1 MTDVQADNTELDF
14 SIDEDIQPE
23 EVPEVE
29 QGEPDSPPEEV
40 EVNEQD
46 EQAPAPAEPE
56 ENSVMKQMRAALREK
71 DRELRELK
79 AKTAAPAP
87 DAPKDP
93 GEMPDIEQFDY
104 DTEAYRAAIHK
115 WNADK
120 LKFEGYRKQQ
130 EAEQQQ
136 VVQKYEAAKS
146 RFDAEGAKI
155 AGFQDAVADVA
166 SALSLEQQNALLLRV
181 PDVAHRIVMALH
193 RNPAELERIARITD
207 PVDYGIELGKL
218 QALAKSAP
226 RKPKTSVKVER
237 EVRGIGG
244 TSSGNL
250 DALKKRAQETGDYTA
265 YFDAKRKADA
275 QQRKR

>member
-1 MTDVQADNTELDF
+1 MTDVQADNLDF
-14 SIDEDIQPE
+14 SIETDELP
-23 EVPEVE
+23 PEVE
-29 QGEPDSPPEEV
+29 QEEGQPDSPPEV
-40 EVNEQD
+40 EVDEQD
-46 EQAPAPAEPE
+46 DQAPAPAEEPKE
-56 ENSVMKQMRAALREK
+56 SSVVKQMRDELKRKE
-71 DRELRELK
+71 RELRELR

-93 GEMPDIEQFDY
+93 GTMPDIEDFDY
-104 DTEAYRAAIHK
+104 DKERHAVAVNEWVNR
-115 WNADK
+115 K
-120 LKFEGYRKQQ
+120 LQFDQHQQ
-130 EAEQQQ
+130 KAQAEQQQ
-136 VVQKYEAAKS
+136 VVQKYEAAKN
-146 RFDAEGAKI
+146 RFDTEGAKI

-244 TSSGNL
+244 SSGGNL

-265 YFDAKRKADA
+265 YFDAKRKAA
-275 QQRKR
+275 EQQRKR

>member
-1 MTDVQADNTELDF
+1 MTDVQADNLDF
-14 SIDEDIQPE
+14 SIETDELP
-23 EVPEVE
+23 PEVE
-29 QGEPDSPPEEV
+29 QEEDGQPDSPPEEV
-40 EVNEQD
+40 EVDEQD
-46 EQAPAPAEPE
+46 EQAPAPAEE
-56 ENSVMKQMRAALREK
+56 TKESSVVKQMRDELKRKE
-71 DRELRELK
+71 RELRELR

-93 GEMPDIEQFDY
+93 GTMPDIEDFEWDKERHAIALNAWFDQ
-104 DTEAYRAAIHK
+104 K
-115 WNADK
+115 S
-120 LKFEGYRKQQ
+120 KFEQHQQ
-130 EAEQQQ
+130 KAQAEQQQ
-136 VVQKYEAAKS
+136 VVQKFNEAKA
-146 RFDAEGAKI
+146 RFASEGAKI
-155 AGFQDAVADVA
+155 AGFEDAVNDV
-166 SALSLEQQNALLLRV
+166 SSVLPEWQQNMLLLKAG
-181 PDVAHRIVMALH
+181 DVAHRIVMALH

-207 PVDYGIELGKL
+207 QVDCGMEIGKL

-244 TSSGNL
+244 TSGGNL

>member
-14 SIDEDIQPE
+14 SIDEDIQSD

-93 GEMPDIEQFDY
+93 GAMPDIEDFEWDKERHAIALNAWFDQ
-104 DTEAYRAAIHK
+104 K
-115 WNADK
+115 S
-120 LKFEGYRKQQ
+120 KFEQHQQ
-130 EAEQQQ
+130 KAQAEQQQ
-136 VVQKYEAAKS
+136 VVQKFNEAKA
-146 RFDAEGAKI
+146 RFASEGAKI
-155 AGFQDAVADVA
+155 AGFQDAVNDVA
-166 SALSLEQQNALLLRV
+166 SILPEWQQNMLLLKA
-181 PDVAHRIVMALH
+181 PNEAHRIVMALH
-193 RNPAELERIARITD
+193 RNPAELERIARIAD
-207 PVDYGIELGKL
+207 PVDCGIELGKL

-237 EVRGIGG
+237 EVKGF
-244 TSSGNL
+244 
-250 DALKKRAQETGDYTA
+250 TGQGKTRDKTDE
-265 YFDAKRKADA
+265 FLHKVFPDMKIS
-275 QQRKR
+275 

>member
-1 MTDVQADNTELDF
+1 MPPD
-14 SIDEDIQPE
+14 
-23 EVPEVE
+23 VE
-29 QGEPDSPPEEV
+29 QEEGQPDSPPEV
-40 EVNEQD
+40 EVDEQD
-46 EQAPAPAEPE
+46 DQAPAPAEEPKE
-56 ENSVMKQMRAALREK
+56 SSVVKQMRDELKRKE
-71 DRELRELK
+71 RELRELR

-93 GEMPDIEQFDY
+93 GTMPDIEDFDY
-104 DTEAYRAAIHK
+104 DKERHAVAVNEWVNR
-115 WNADK
+115 K
-120 LKFEGYRKQQ
+120 LQFDQHQQ
-130 EAEQQQ
+130 KAQAEQQQ
-136 VVQKYEAAKS
+136 VVQKYEAAKN
-146 RFDAEGAKI
+146 RFDTEGAKI

-244 TSSGNL
+244 SSGGNL

-265 YFDAKRKADA
+265 YFDAKRKAA
-275 QQRKR
+275 EQQRKR

>member
-1 MTDVQADNTELDF
+1 M
-14 SIDEDIQPE
+14 
-23 EVPEVE
+23 
-29 QGEPDSPPEEV
+29 
-40 EVNEQD
+40 
-46 EQAPAPAEPE
+46 
-56 ENSVMKQMRAALREK
+56 
-71 DRELRELK
+71 
-79 AKTAAPAP
+79 
-87 DAPKDP
+87 
-93 GEMPDIEQFDY
+93 
-104 DTEAYRAAIHK
+104 
-115 WNADK
+115 
-120 LKFEGYRKQQ
+120 KFEGYRKQQ

-136 VVQKYEAAKS
+136 VVQKYEAAKD
-146 RFDAEGAKI
+146 RFDTEGAKI

-193 RNPAELERIARITD
+193 RSPAELERIARITD

-250 DALKKRAQETGDYTA
+250 EALRKRAQETGDYTA

-275 QQRKR
+275 QQRKQ

>member
-1 MTDVQADNTELDF
+1 MTDVQADNLDF
-14 SIDEDIQPE
+14 SIETDELPT
-23 EVPEVE
+23 EVE
-29 QGEPDSPPEEV
+29 QEEEGQPDSPPEEV
-40 EVNEQD
+40 EVDEQD
-46 EQAPAPAEPE
+46 EQAPAPAEEPKE
-56 ENSVMKQMRAALREK
+56 SSVVKQMRDELKRKE
-71 DRELRELK
+71 RELRELR

-93 GEMPDIEQFDY
+93 GTMPDIEDFDY
-104 DTEAYRAAIHK
+104 DKERHAVAVNEWVNR
-115 WNADK
+115 K
-120 LKFEGYRKQQ
+120 LQFDQHQQ
-130 EAEQQQ
+130 KAQAEQQQ
-136 VVQKYEAAKS
+136 VVQKYEAAKT
-146 RFDAEGAKI
+146 RFDTEGAKI

-193 RNPAELERIARITD
+193 RNPAELERIARIAD

-244 TSSGNL
+244 TSGGNL

>member
-14 SIDEDIQPE
+14 SIDEDVQSE

-46 EQAPAPAEPE
+46 EQAPAPAESE

-93 GEMPDIEQFDY
+93 GTMPDIEDFDY
-104 DTEAYRAAIHK
+104 DKERHAVAVNEWVSR
-115 WNADK
+115 K
-120 LKFEGYRKQQ
+120 LQFDQHQQ
-130 EAEQQQ
+130 KAQAEQQQ

-146 RFDAEGAKI
+146 RFDTEGAKI
-155 AGFQDAVADVA
+155 VGFQDAVADVA
-166 SALSLEQQNALLLRV
+166 STLSLEQQNALLLRV

-226 RKPKTSVKVER
+226 RKPKASVKVER
-237 EVRGIGG
+237 EVKGF
-244 TSSGNL
+244 
-250 DALKKRAQETGDYTA
+250 TGQGKTRDKTDE
-265 YFDAKRKADA
+265 FLHKAFPDM
-275 QQRKR
+275 KIS

>member
-23 EVPEVE
+23 EVQEVE
-29 QGEPDSPPEEV
+29 QGEPDSPPEQE

-46 EQAPAPAEPE
+46 EQAPAPAEEPKE
-56 ENSVMKQMRAALREK
+56 SSVMKQMRAALREK
-71 DRELRELK
+71 EREVRELR

-136 VVQKYEAAKS
+136 IVQKYEAAKA
-146 RFDAEGAKI
+146 RFDTEGAKI

-237 EVRGIGG
+237 EVKGF
-244 TSSGNL
+244 
-250 DALKKRAQETGDYTA
+250 TGQG
-265 YFDAKRKADA
+265 KARD
-275 QQRKR
+275 KTDEFLHKVFPDMKIS

>member
-1 MTDVQADNTELDF
+1 MTDVQADNLDF
-14 SIDEDIQPE
+14 SIETDELP
-23 EVPEVE
+23 PEVE
-29 QGEPDSPPEEV
+29 QEEEGQPDSPPEEV

-46 EQAPAPAEPE
+46 EQAPAPVDTE

-79 AKTAAPAP
+79 AKTVAPAP

-93 GEMPDIEQFDY
+93 GTMPDIEDFDY
-104 DTEAYRAAIHK
+104 DKERHAVAVNEWVNR
-115 WNADK
+115 K
-120 LKFEGYRKQQ
+120 LQFDQHQQ
-130 EAEQQQ
+130 KAQAEQQQ
-136 VVQKYEAAKS
+136 VVQKFNDAKA
-146 RFDAEGAKI
+146 RFASEGAKI
-155 AGFQDAVADVA
+155 AGFQDAVNDVA
-166 SALSLEQQNALLLRV
+166 SILPEWQQQMLLLKAG
-181 PDVAHRIVMALH
+181 DVAHRIVMALH
-193 RNPAELERIARITD
+193 RNPVELERIARIAD
-207 PVDYGIELGKL
+207 PVDCGIELGKL

-244 TSSGNL
+244 TSGGNL

>member
-1 MTDVQADNTELDF
+1 MTDVVQADNAELDF

-29 QGEPDSPPEEV
+29 QGEPDSPPEQE

-237 EVRGIGG
+237 EVKGF
-244 TSSGNL
+244 
-250 DALKKRAQETGDYTA
+250 TGQGKTRDKTDE
-265 YFDAKRKADA
+265 FLHKVFPDMKIS
-275 QQRKR
+275 